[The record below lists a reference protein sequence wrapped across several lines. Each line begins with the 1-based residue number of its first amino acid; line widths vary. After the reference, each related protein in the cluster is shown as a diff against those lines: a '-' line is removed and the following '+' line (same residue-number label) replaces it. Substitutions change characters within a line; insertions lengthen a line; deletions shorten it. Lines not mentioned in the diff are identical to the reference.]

1 LDGPFQIINRWKSYV
16 LNELDEQFFY
26 DSMQTIKTVT
36 PEELRTLANKYLLEE
51 DFYQLTVL

>member
-1 LDGPFQIINRWKSYV
+1 V